1 MAARQITKT
10 EITNPDTHET
20 FHFVTDFVEHLA
32 NLPINS
38 LTQDNAQTR
47 KRD

>member
-10 EITNPDTHET
+10 EITDPDTHET
-20 FHFVTDFVEHLA
+20 FHLVTDFVEHVA

-38 LTQDNAQTR
+38 LTQNDAQTR
-47 KRD
+47 RRD

>member
-1 MAARQITKT
+1 MSARQITKT

-20 FHFVTDFVEHLA
+20 FHFVTDFVEHIA

-38 LTQDNAQTR
+38 LTQNDAQTR
-47 KRD
+47 GRD